1 MNGFENVL
9 DIVGTNPICDVTCAI
24 ADKLIIGSNQKAGI
38 VVLSLALKAWLS
50 AKKTISKRPFSAIWA
65 KCW

>member
-1 MNGFENVL
+1 REAVNGFENVL

-38 VVLSLALKAWLS
+38 VVLSLALKA
-50 AKKTISKRPFSAIWA
+50 
-65 KCW
+65 